1 MSVLSIKY
9 ESHFMNLVYSGKSLQ
24 EIVDEGAAIIGTP
37 IRFSPENRIE
47 YAICSAG
54 YPQEDIEYISK
65 LLMEEGSN
73 LRVFLSLSRREK
85 TDKPFFAEDTSHY
98 KTRIFCHVMIGS
110 RYFGN
115 LSIPQIDV
123 DLHTVDMDCI
133 LLLSKT
139 IALSCAVSGTW
150 GYDFSR
156 NSLFQRILSGT
167 ITNRNEIMAYLGR
180 YAELE
185 GKRFKLVCARIPEG
199 KEPVVLQTALQRG
212 FPDNPVVIYEN
223 MTVMLA
229 DVTKTDFKPRQM
241 DELRN
246 VTATYGCTLGVSMA
260 FSDILQCREQMICLS
275 EHPKMIRQEA
285 GVFDYADNKEYM
297 LLFSSRMEKNRILEL
312 IAGKL
317 MQIRQYDRENGTGYY
332 ETICTYLN
340 CSYHIQRTADEMHAH
355 KNTLLYRI
363 ARIQDLFG
371 VDLRS
376 NRDIYMLNLALSVL
390 SYWGEADMQKQ
401 SRS

>member
-1 MSVLSIKY
+1 MSVLSIRY
-9 ESHFMNLVYSGKSLQ
+9 ESHFMDMVYSGRSLQ
-24 EIVDEGAAIIGTP
+24 DILDEGAKILGTP

-47 YAICSAG
+47 YAICSSG
-54 YPQEDIEYISK
+54 YPKEDIDYIINLLEGEGRKLHIFLGMSK
-65 LLMEEGSN
+65 
-73 LRVFLSLSRREK
+73 REK
-85 TDKPFFAEDTSHY
+85 PEKPFLFYSKTSGKPKIY
-98 KTRIFCHVMIGS
+98 CNILIGS

-115 LSIPQIDV
+115 LSIPQADV
-123 DLHTVDMDCI
+123 DLKTVDMDMV
-133 LLLSKT
+133 LLISRT
-139 IALSCAVSGTW
+139 IALSCAVTGTW
-150 GYDFSR
+150 GYDISR
-156 NSLFQRILSGT
+156 DSLLQRILSGM
-167 ITNRNEIMAYLGR
+167 IGSREEILAYMDR
-180 YAELE
+180 RAELE
-185 GKRFKLVCARIPEG
+185 GKRWKLVCARIAEG
-199 KEPVVLQTALQRG
+199 KGPVIFRTAPQSG
-212 FPDNPVVIYEN
+212 FSGNPGVVHGR
-223 MTVMLA
+223 MAVMLV
-229 DVTKTDFKPRQM
+229 DVTREDLKPRQLE
-241 DELRN
+241 ELRN
-246 VTATYGCTLGVSMA
+246 VAATYDCALGISTA
-260 FSDILQCREQMICLS
+260 FDDILECREQMICLS

-285 GVFDYADNKEYM
+285 GVFDYEDNKEYM

-376 NRDIYMLNLALSVL
+376 NRDIYMLNLALSAL